1 MIGHRVYLFIHS
13 FIFIHFCIFMRL
25 FQIFSFQS
33 IKYHI
38 GQTLK
43 IRRLNMIIHDHLQ
56 KK

>member
-13 FIFIHFCIFMRL
+13 FIFIHFCIFMCL
-25 FQIFSFQS
+25 LQIFSFQS

-43 IRRLNMIIHDHLQ
+43 IRRLDIMMHLQ
-56 KK
+56 K

>member
-1 MIGHRVYLFIHS
+1 MIGHRVYFFIHS

-43 IRRLNMIIHDHLQ
+43 IRRLNMIIHLQ